1 MAKSGGRLSTLWT
14 FLVFFLAFFRVG
26 EASVPGPASS
36 LDLGFE
42 EPNWTLPTLPDFCIG
57 TGNPSG
63 INNKLHTLDRYP
75 CGWFHLAETH
85 ASAPQQCRF
94 QSYLRAVPAARIATL
109 GVALVRQHLCVRGP
123 RSLVLGQ
130 GSSISETAISVKFHL
145 FGLQVSILVVEPCL
159 RLPTLVVCKFQ
170 PPPSTAQP
178 KGQPFLMPRPWLSLC
193 LSP

>member
-1 MAKSGGRLSTLWT
+1 MPKRMAKSVGRLSTLWT

-26 EASVPGPASS
+26 EALVPGPASS

-94 QSYLRAVPAARIATL
+94 QSYLRAVSSRQNRNIRSCLGAPAPL
-109 GVALVRQHLCVRGP
+109 
-123 RSLVLGQ
+123 RS
-130 GSSISETAISVKFHL
+130 GS
-145 FGLQVSILVVEPCL
+145 Q
-159 RLPTLVVCKFQ
+159 
-170 PPPSTAQP
+170 
-178 KGQPFLMPRPWLSLC
+178 
-193 LSP
+193 